1 LRDAGLRVVEVGNAG
16 DQVLATLAA
25 LQAGADVVVQAA
37 LAVDGWRGYAD
48 VLRRIETPSAFGRW
62 NLLDEPNVIV
72 GLELV
77 ERRDVVRHKTTKK
90 PTGSVTDRYRFPAQD
105 MALGRKAKL
114 TRRDGKGF
122 GEVVSV
128 DRERRLIDIRKGPA
142 CAEQHPAIV
151 FGTSVVDTDVLQRS
165 VMRLAED
172 PDALTCGLDLLH
184 RRRPRLSGAA
194 LARQPGEADADLAV
208 RLVHPLDRGTLAVQG
223 PPGSGKT
230 CAGARMIRAL
240 VGAGKRVGVTAV
252 SHKVIRNLL
261 DAATDQAAEAG
272 EPVRLAHR
280 TDRPARRGRVSGA
293 DNWGQRGGA
302 ARARRAMGGC
312 PRGRARVPDSAADA
326 SFANAL
332 CRFREMAREVVL
344 EKL

>member
-90 PTGSVTDRYRFPAQD
+90 PTGSVIDRCRHPPQD

-128 DRERRLIDIRKGPA
+128 DRA
-142 CAEQHPAIV
+142 
-151 FGTSVVDTDVLQRS
+151 
-165 VMRLAED
+165 
-172 PDALTCGLDLLH
+172 
-184 RRRPRLSGAA
+184 
-194 LARQPGEADADLAV
+194 
-208 RLVHPLDRGTLAVQG
+208 
-223 PPGSGKT
+223 
-230 CAGARMIRAL
+230 
-240 VGAGKRVGVTAV
+240 
-252 SHKVIRNLL
+252 
-261 DAATDQAAEAG
+261 
-272 EPVRLAHR
+272 
-280 TDRPARRGRVSGA
+280 
-293 DNWGQRGGA
+293 
-302 ARARRAMGGC
+302 
-312 PRGRARVPDSAADA
+312 
-326 SFANAL
+326 
-332 CRFREMAREVVL
+332 
-344 EKL
+344 